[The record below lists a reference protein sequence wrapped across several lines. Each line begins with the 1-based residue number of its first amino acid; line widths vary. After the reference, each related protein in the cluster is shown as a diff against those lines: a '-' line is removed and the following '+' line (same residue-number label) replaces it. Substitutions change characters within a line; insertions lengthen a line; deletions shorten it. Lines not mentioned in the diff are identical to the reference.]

1 MANST
6 VHGTLIKY
14 EKTGTTTNQ
23 ITIYPKN
30 TGQDVSITANPHA
43 SSATTVQALIN
54 ALGALAFKDS
64 VSTNNLTTANFASGV
79 ITQELNI
86 TAEGKIADARALK
99 TLNDKITTNSNNIT
113 KLNSKSYD
121 VTLYF
126 YNWNGS
132 SSPYSY
138 TIYNSAIEYDSV
150 VDLIINSTTEGVVNC
165 LRNAEI
171 SGYSQNTGSITIY
184 AWGTKPA
191 TNISASLI
199 VRGGI

>member
-14 EKTGTTTNQ
+14 EKTGTATNQ

-64 VSTNNLTTANFASGV
+64 VSTNNLTTDNFASGV

-99 TLNDKITTNSNNIT
+99 TLNDKITANSNNIT
-113 KLNSKSYD
+113 KLNSKTLEISILSSRWVGDEIPFSYIISD
-121 VTLYF
+121 SNITTNNTL
-126 YNWNGS
+126 
-132 SSPYSY
+132 
-138 TIYNSAIEYDSV
+138 
-150 VDLIINSTTEGVVNC
+150 DLIINTNTKELLDMVC
-165 LRNAEI
+165 KAKI
-171 SGYSQNTGSITIY
+171 SGYSQEAGKVTIY
-184 AWGTKPA
+184 AWGDKPTLDIPA
-191 TNISASLI
+191 HLI
-199 VRGGI
+199 VRGGY